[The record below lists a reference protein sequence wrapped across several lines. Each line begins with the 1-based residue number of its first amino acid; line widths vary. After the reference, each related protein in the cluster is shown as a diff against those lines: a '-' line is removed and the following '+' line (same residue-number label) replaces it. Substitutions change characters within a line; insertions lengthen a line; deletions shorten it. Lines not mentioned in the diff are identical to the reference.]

1 MLVRERIFARAVRQ
15 HHRKNPITGYKK
27 NRLPWNDSMNL
38 VTICNIWL
46 KCYLNFYKI
55 VPVKMGG
62 LYQLAIALNNFYG
75 VLIVEKII
83 KSNGYCSTFSTL
95 ISVLPSAYSTIQL
108 TLSPISAPR
117 NFITSFG
124 IVVLADKLFGR
135 ATDILDSYSN
145 TFISPIFVYH
155 YIYIYTQVIY
165 NSFHKIGR
173 NIYI

>member
-1 MLVRERIFARAVRQ
+1 MI
-15 HHRKNPITGYKK
+15 I
-27 NRLPWNDSMNL
+27 
-38 VTICNIWL
+38 VTINNLWL
-46 KCYLNFYKI
+46 KCYLKFYKI

-62 LYQLAIALNNFYG
+62 SYVLAIALNKLCG
-75 VLIVEKII
+75 VIFSKKIN
-83 KSNGYCSTFSTL
+83 KCTYHSTFSTL
-95 ISVLPSAYSTIQL
+95 ISVLPSVYSTIQL

-117 NFITSFG
+117 NFITSLG

-173 NIYI
+173 NIYILSCSI